1 MWVYTEKM
9 TRAER
14 TKHKEALRGVETA
27 IRFHCGGN
35 DTPEEL
41 QLINRLRKAKDIL
54 VDALLNDF
62 FQEGEVK

>member
-27 IRFHCGGN
+27 IQFHLDGS

-41 QLINRLRKAKDIL
+41 QLINRLREAKDIL
-54 VDALLNDF
+54 VDVLFVDF
-62 FQEGEVK
+62 LQNEE